1 MFDIKEYN
9 KNGYIKINDVID
21 KSLLLEFNKE
31 ISHISK
37 NLKKKTN
44 RNEDKFSN
52 FLKNFENRKTAY
64 QLLQDLRSVKK
75 ISSKINDIFEK
86 KNIYK
91 KLNFKSPS
99 IKNALIVS
107 LPKETKFNNPL
118 HQDIYN
124 YNSELFIKVWAPL
137 TEVNEKN
144 GSMCV
149 YKKSHKMGFI
159 KPEFDGLDYYPMI
172 NNSNIADFDYE
183 IFKFK
188 PGSIIIFNPLILH
201 KSVNNISS
209 KTRFVVG
216 CDIQDISKLP
226 SKKSRPD
233 ISAMKKVSLYRHNK
247 RKKIDY

>member
-9 KNGYIKINDVID
+9 KNGYIILNDVID

-31 ISHISK
+31 INHISK
-37 NLKKKTN
+37 NSKKKTY

-52 FLKNFENRKTAY
+52 FFKNFESRKTAY

-75 ISSKINDIFEK
+75 ISNKINDIFEK
-86 KNIYK
+86 KSVYK
-91 KLNFKSPS
+91 KLKFKSPS

-107 LPKETKFNNPL
+107 LPNETKFNNPL

-137 TEVNEKN
+137 TEVNEEN
-144 GSMCV
+144 GSMCI
-149 YKKSHKMGFI
+149 YKKSHKRGFI
-159 KPEFDGLDYYPMI
+159 KPEFDGLDYYPI
-172 NNSNIADFDYE
+172 IKNSFILDLEYE

-188 PGSIIIFNPLILH
+188 PGSIVIFDPLTLH
-201 KSVNNISS
+201 KSVDNKSN

-216 CDIQDISKLP
+216 CDIQDISRIP
-226 SKKSRPD
+226 CKKSRPD
-233 ISAMKKVSLYRHNK
+233 IATMKKVSLQRQNS